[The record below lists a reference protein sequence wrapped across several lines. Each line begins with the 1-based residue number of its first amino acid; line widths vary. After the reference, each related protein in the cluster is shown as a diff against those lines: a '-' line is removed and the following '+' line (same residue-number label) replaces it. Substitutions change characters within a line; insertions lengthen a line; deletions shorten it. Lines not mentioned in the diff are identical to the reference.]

1 MCCPSVSAFA
11 LRPTEAHGG
20 VDLPVEDSSTPRGL
34 RPRRA
39 KARERLPSYCK
50 PASSHPQAACCED
63 RSDPPN
69 TPAPFRL
76 LSIRAPAS
84 GGATD
89 FFLASALFGH
99 RPTLR
104 STGEEDARCVQPT
117 SATRTTCV
125 HPHLAHSRLARAG
138 CPAGRPHGVLGS
150 VRPLS
155 HRGSG
160 RFTTSETASA
170 DRHFGRTV
178 RPAPH
183 GLESEAWA
191 FSSHEPR
198 AIEPLT
204 PLSRSA
210 FTVTPL
216 RASPKLPCLA
226 ARLSFGEVGA
236 GRTMRV
242 PPRSPSTSCRET
254 RRLG

>member
-20 VDLPVEDSSTPRGL
+20 VDLPAKDSNTPRGL

-39 KARERLPSYCK
+39 KARERLPSYRE
-50 PASSHPQAACCED
+50 PASFHPQAACCED

-89 FFLASALFGH
+89 FFPASALFGH

-104 STGEEDARCVQPT
+104 SAGEEDARCVQPT

-125 HPHLAHSRLARAG
+125 HPHLACSRFSLAS

-150 VRPLS
+150 VRLLA

-160 RFTTSETASA
+160 RFTTSDTASA
-170 DRHFGRTV
+170 DRHDG
-178 RPAPH
+178 PNLP
-183 GLESEAWA
+183 
-191 FSSHEPR
+191 PR
-198 AIEPLT
+198 A
-204 PLSRSA
+204 SRPGDRERGR
-210 FTVTPL
+210 F
-216 RASPKLPCLA
+216 LP
-226 ARLSFGEVGA
+226 
-236 GRTMRV
+236 TDRV
-242 PPRSPSTSCRET
+242 RSS
-254 RRLG
+254 L